1 MSIYFT
7 QLRNLVSR
15 SVRSSSKVSI
25 VVTRKKPTRTTKDKL
40 EYVNFTTQINN
51 TVLELSNE
59 IISDLESCAYD
70 YPDRYV
76 SLSVVSLEG
85 HELFHLIHEPEA

>member
-1 MSIYFT
+1 MSSYVT
-7 QLRNLVSR
+7 QLRSLVSR
-15 SVRSSSKVSI
+15 SIRSSSKVSI
-25 VVTRKKPTRTTKDKL
+25 VVTRKKPTKTTKDRL
-40 EYVNFTTQINN
+40 EYTNFTTQINN
-51 TVLELSNE
+51 AVLELSNE
-59 IISDLESCAYD
+59 IVSDLESCSYD